1 MRASLLTLLLVLG
14 LAPAALAQAPD
25 TSAPDETW
33 NAYPGPPTP
42 QPSEPLPPLNLG
54 PPPPKPRVPKP
65 PPTPNVT
72 SLYATRVLEPGRWA
86 LGGMLGFPF
95 ASVRASVGLLPG
107 LDGGLSVDTLYGV
120 MTNLHVQAR
129 LSLLRGSNWSLSGA
143 FEGGYALFLH
153 GALEEEHGARYLTGR
168 RNWNLL
174 PGLVA
179 AYQGDAPRATRF
191 FLDVRYALAF
201 DTEPFARTPLGG
213 VPPGVRVGGNVP
225 VRLGVEVPFSE
236 RTSYVIMLGGDLHGF
251 AEDSAF
257 MPAIGVGL
265 ITGL

>member
-1 MRASLLTLLLVLG
+1 MRAPLLTLLFVLG
-14 LAPAALAQAPD
+14 LAPCALAQVPEV
-25 TSAPDETW
+25 SAPDESW

-42 QPSEPLPPLNLG
+42 QPREPLPPLNLG

-65 PPTPNVT
+65 PPTPNRT
-72 SLYATRVLEPGRWA
+72 SLYGARVLEPGRWA

-95 ASVRASVGLLPG
+95 ASVRASVGLLPW
-107 LDGGLSVDTLYGV
+107 LDAGLSVDSLYVV
-120 MTNLHVQAR
+120 MTNVHAQAR
-129 LSLLRGSNWSLSGA
+129 ASLWRGSNWGLSGTL
-143 FEGGYALFLH
+143 EGGYGLFLH
-153 GALEEEHGARYLTGR
+153 GAFEEVHGARYLTGR

-174 PGLVA
+174 PGLVV
-179 AYQGDAPRATRF
+179 AYQGDSPRASRF

-213 VPPGVRVGGNVP
+213 LPPSVQVGGNVP

-236 RTSYVIMLGGDLHGF
+236 RTSYVIMLGGDFHGR

-265 ITGL
+265 VTGL